1 VQDAGSCREVKR
13 STSTR
18 HDSMERS
25 GTFGERLML
34 HSKKVKSKSSMNR
47 ECWRDLCVQA

>member
-1 VQDAGSCREVKR
+1 
-13 STSTR
+13 
-18 HDSMERS
+18 MERS